1 MKRLWG
7 LQKFALYPLFL
18 AVVIVTV
25 SSWYECNQLLVQEQT
40 ARAQAENANRL
51 KDEFLAIVS
60 HELRTPLT
68 AILGWVGMLQTGMLD
83 SEKATLALETIERNA
98 NLQMQLIDD
107 LLDVSCIIRGEL
119 SLNCDWVDL
128 VGVMTVAIEAVQPAA
143 DTKAIQLESVFDIS
157 VEPIWGD
164 SDRLQQ
170 VVLNLLSNAIK
181 FTPDCGR
188 VYVRLSKEQSR
199 ESGVG
204 SEEQSPHSPTVA
216 QIIVSDTGKGMSA
229 DFLPY
234 VFNLFRQADSTS
246 TRLNKGLGL
255 GLAIARHLVEMH
267 GGTIGAHSSGI
278 GQGATFTVKLPIPK

>member
-1 MKRLWG
+1 M
-7 LQKFALYPLFL
+7 
-18 AVVIVTV
+18 
-25 SSWYECNQLLVQEQT
+25 
-40 ARAQAENANRL
+40 
-51 KDEFLAIVS
+51 
-60 HELRTPLT
+60 
-68 AILGWVGMLQTGMLD
+68 
-83 SEKATLALETIERNA
+83 
-98 NLQMQLIDD
+98 
-107 LLDVSCIIRGEL
+107 
-119 SLNCDWVDL
+119 
-128 VGVMTVAIEAVQPAA
+128 QPAA

-216 QIIVSDTGKGMSA
+216 QIIVSDTGQGISA

-234 VFNLFRQADSTS
+234 VFNLLRQADSTS
-246 TRLNKGLGL
+246 TRLNKGLEL

-267 GGTIGAHSSGI
+267 GGTIGAYSSGI